1 MRIFIYACESFYGGL
16 HGIEDFCIEEFEI
29 CHRNPIGHICNIGR
43 ELSQNV
49 IEKYINVDRDYL
61 DCNGPEDFDSEEN
74 YWEAYN
80 YAVYE
85 HIEWYAYKIKD
96 KFNDMTIKDLEEIAA
111 RVTGPQSFIKEYCE
125 EIPDDWRK

>member
-29 CHRNPIGHICNIGR
+29 SNKNPIWYIRNIGM

-49 IEKYINVDRDYL
+49 IKKYINVDEDYL
-61 DCNGPEDFDSEEN
+61 DCNGPENFDSEEE

-85 HIEWYAYKIKD
+85 HIEWHAYKIKD
-96 KFNDMTIKDLEEIAA
+96 EFNDMTIKDLEEIAA
-111 RVTGPQSFIKEYCE
+111 STGPQSFIKKYCE
-125 EIPDDWRK
+125 EVPENWRE